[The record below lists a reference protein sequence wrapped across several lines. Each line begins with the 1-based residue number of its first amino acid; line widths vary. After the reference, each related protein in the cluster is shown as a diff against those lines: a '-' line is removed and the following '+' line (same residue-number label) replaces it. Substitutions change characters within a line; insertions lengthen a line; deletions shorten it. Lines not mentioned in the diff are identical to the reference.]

1 MTGAMD
7 CDDAIIR
14 LYQYLDGELTI
25 WRRRAIA
32 RHLDE
37 CPPCAEGFDFE
48 IELRQVIASKCRD
61 EVPPEL
67 KRRIAEA
74 IGFRVE
80 PRRDFPPVGGSL

>member
-1 MTGAMD
+1 MD
-7 CDDAIIR
+7 CEKAIHRI
-14 LYQYLDGELTI
+14 YHYLDGELTM
-25 WRRRAIA
+25 WRRRAIT

-48 IELRQVIASKCRD
+48 LELRQVIASKCRD

-74 IGFRVE
+74 LGAALPEERLE
-80 PRRDFPPVGGSL
+80 TDL